1 MTKINQ
7 NYQKLPGSYL
17 FSEIARRVAAQSAA
31 HPEQKLIR
39 LGIGDVTQ
47 PLAPAVISAMHS
59 AVDEM
64 AATATFHGYGPEQG
78 YDFLRSLIAAHDYQA
93 RGVQVELDE
102 IFVSDGAKSDCGNI
116 GDIFS
121 QDNVVAVCDPVYP
134 VYVDTNAM
142 AGRAGDFD
150 PATGRWN
157 KIVYM
162 SCTAENDFTPALP
175 EVVPDLI
182 YLCYPNNPTGVTAS
196 RAQLKRWVDYAL
208 EHESVILFDAAYE
221 AFITEPDV
229 PHSIFEIEGAKRC
242 AIEFRSFSKT
252 AGFTGTR
259 CAYTVVPKELMVE
272 GVSLNAMWN
281 RRQTTKFNGVPYVI
295 QRAAAAVYTDEGQ
308 KQIRQT
314 IAFYLNNAKVIRE
327 GLQQAGLTVYGGVNA
342 PYIWCKTPDQL
353 GSWEFFDQLL
363 KQAGVVTT
371 PWSQRRGIYPADCV
385 RRCRGHAGGGGT
397 DCGIARQINKKSTPR
412 ARGVLF
418 MLQAGYL
425 AELAGLGLGRTDCN
439 HTVISLLY
447 QKRRRVESRHCRRR
461 ESKMGVIWK
470 SAEAVA
476 GILGPGFFQCPEG
489 KEGNLRVR
497 SGLVLGQL

>member
-281 RRQTTKFNGVPYVI
+281 RRQTTKFNGASYVI
-295 QRAAAAVYTDEGQ
+295 QRGAAAIYTPEGAAQVDE
-308 KQIRQT
+308 T
-314 IAFYLNNAKVIRE
+314 IDFYRANARTIKE
-327 GLQQAGLTVYGGVNA
+327 GLAAAGLEVYGADNS
-342 PYIWCKTPDQL
+342 PYVWCRTPDGT
-353 GSWEFFDQLL
+353 GSWGFFNRLL
-363 KQAGVVTT
+363 EEANVITT
-371 PWSQRRGIYPADCV
+371 PGAGFGPAGEGYIRLTAFGD
-385 RRCRGHAGGGGT
+385 AGDT
-397 DCGIARQINKKSTPR
+397 QEAVERIKR
-412 ARGVLF
+412 
-418 MLQAGYL
+418 MLDA
-425 AELAGLGLGRTDCN
+425 
-439 HTVISLLY
+439 
-447 QKRRRVESRHCRRR
+447 ESRD
-461 ESKMGVIWK
+461 
-470 SAEAVA
+470 
-476 GILGPGFFQCPEG
+476 
-489 KEGNLRVR
+489 
-497 SGLVLGQL
+497 